1 MVSRFGPALVKL
13 PGSMGPKSALPPLV
27 SMVPP
32 PAPKVILLLGL
43 LTVPVTR
50 RPPPFMVR
58 LLLTSPR
65 LAVAPTERKPP
76 LRLVFPVYELLP
88 ARITVNVLDLVR
100 DPVPPSDAL
109 LLPSER
115 WMS

>member
-50 RPPPFMVR
+50 RPPFMVR